1 MIIWLSGPT
10 GAGKSTLASAL
21 ESRGWAV
28 VREVID
34 PKAFAEFTNDPVA
47 NCEAFQESVMRS
59 RASQWEMVRRTEDV
73 LFDRSI
79 EEDFH
84 VFCRMHASNGL
95 LSETALSKLAAVS
108 TELSARVPQP
118 DLILYLDP
126 GAQVL
131 EGRVALAHPAVITES
146 LELQLSLYES
156 WIKGRKGDV
165 LRLNNA
171 NCTPS
176 TMASFLERI

>member
-21 ESRGWAV
+21 EPRGWAV

-34 PKAFAEFTNDPVA
+34 PKSFAEFTNDPVA
-47 NCEAFQESVMRS
+47 HCAAFQESVMRS
-59 RASQWEMVRRTEDV
+59 RASQWEMVRRTEAV

-79 EEDFH
+79 EEDFN
-84 VFCRMHASNGL
+84 VFCRMHAFNGW
-95 LSETALSKLAAVS
+95 LSEAALSKLSVVS

-126 GAQVL
+126 GDQVL
-131 EGRVALAHPAVITES
+131 ERRLALAHPSVITES

-156 WIKGRKGDV
+156 WIQGRKGNV
-165 LRLNNA
+165 LRISNA
-171 NCTPS
+171 HCTPS
-176 TMASFLERI
+176 TLASFLERI